1 MHTLIK
7 LAIPSHLVGNISSRY
22 IHAGCWHTMQPH
34 THGAYE
40 CCTVTVQLQMWLW
53 VCRVRVCA
61 SVCVCGLASPAQ
73 RGAVNFDV
81 AVALSI
87 ATPTSTPQMASG
99 WGNACRSISL
109 GKWVTIHDRAMR
121 AICIYGRHGRLA
133 PLPGCSFLV
142 RPQNSLVNLLL
153 VSAAPWHGH
162 THTHIYTGTLCKNAF
177 CHRNKKRKLVQILNA
192 NDTQKETGHMAGGLR
207 RSWRSESGSAG
218 EAGTKL
224 TKSSTQ
230 IVVATAR
237 LKTKLVFF
245 E

>member
-1 MHTLIK
+1 MPAAGTRCTPTHTGRMSVAPWRCSCK
-7 LAIPSHLVGNISSRY
+7 CDCGC
-22 IHAGCWHTMQPH
+22 AGCECVRVCVFVVWPRLRK
-34 THGAYE
+34 GA
-40 CCTVTVQLQMWLW
+40 LSISMWLW
-53 VCRVRVCA
+53 LFLLPRPHGGR
-61 SVCVCGLASPAQ
+61 
-73 RGAVNFDV
+73 
-81 AVALSI
+81 
-87 ATPTSTPQMASG
+87 
-99 WGNACRSISL
+99 GNACRSISL

-207 RSWRSESGSAG
+207 RSWRSESGSAD